1 MRFEN
6 YEQYK
11 VVKKK
16 MELKI
21 AKNYPNIKN
30 QTGIYMFCR
39 VVAYIGKSSERDG
52 ILGRCA
58 SHCIDHK
65 QHIDNSI
72 HNRKLTCDG
81 GQWHIIP
88 LVYCHS
94 SQVDEMERKFIAE
107 YQAKG
112 YELYNVESGGTTGK
126 TDIAERKERG
136 GYNKGKAY
144 SYKKC
149 KEEIKNYFDKYLDY
163 SIKGKTTK
171 IKERKL
177 AEFGEFLKEAENEPT
192 IDKDTE
198 TT

>member
-6 YEQYK
+6 YDQYK

-30 QTGIYMFCR
+30 KTGIYMFCR

-72 HNRKLTCDG
+72 HSRKLTCDG
-81 GQWHIIP
+81 GQWHILP
-88 LVYCHS
+88 LAYCHS

-112 YELYNVESGGTTGK
+112 YELLNVESGGSTGK
-126 TDIAERKERG
+126 TDINQRKLG
-136 GYNKGKAY
+136 KGYYDGVAY
-144 SYKKC
+144 GTLKTKRKV
-149 KEEIKNYFDKYLDY
+149 KEFFDKYLDY
-163 SIKGKTTK
+163 SIKGNQPTK
-171 IKERKL
+171 IKERKF
-177 AEFGEFLKEAENEPT
+177 AEFGEFLADADKENS
-192 IDKDTE
+192 DSN
-198 TT
+198 

>member
-6 YEQYK
+6 YDQYK

-30 QTGIYMFCR
+30 KTGIYMFCR

-72 HNRKLTCDG
+72 HSRKLTCDG
-81 GQWHIIP
+81 GQWHILP
-88 LVYCHS
+88 LAYCHS

-112 YELYNVESGGTTGK
+112 YEVYNVESGGATGK

-163 SIKGKTTK
+163 TIKGKSTK
-171 IKERKL
+171 IKERKF
-177 AEFGEFLKEAENEPT
+177 AEFGEFLADADKENS
-192 IDKDTE
+192 DSN
-198 TT
+198 

>member
-6 YEQYK
+6 YNQYK

-30 QTGIYMFCR
+30 KTGIYMFCR

-81 GQWHIIP
+81 GQWHILP
-88 LVYCHS
+88 LAYCHS

-112 YELYNVESGGTTGK
+112 YELLNVESGGSTGK
-126 TDIAERKERG
+126 TDINQRKSG
-136 GYNKGKAY
+136 KGYRDGINQG
-144 SYKKC
+144 YKNAQKDVC
-149 KEEIKNYFDKYLDY
+149 QLFAKNLTY
-163 SIKGKTTK
+163 SINGKPNK
-171 IKERKL
+171 NKEKALLKFKKFLNIK
-177 AEFGEFLKEAENEPT
+177 
-192 IDKDTE
+192 D
-198 TT
+198 

>member
-1 MRFEN
+1 MKFNN

-11 VVKKK
+11 AIKKK

-21 AKNYPNIKN
+21 SKHYPTIKN

-81 GQWHIIP
+81 GQWHILP
-88 LVYCHS
+88 LTYCHS
-94 SQVDEMERKFIAE
+94 SQVDEMERKFIAK
-107 YQAKG
+107 YLSKG
-112 YELYNVESGGTTGK
+112 YELYNIESGGSTGK
-126 TDIAERKERG
+126 SDITERKERG
-136 GYNKGKAY
+136 GYNKGKGLG
-144 SYKKC
+144 YKKC

-163 SIKGKTTK
+163 SIKGNPTK

-177 AEFGEFLKEAENEPT
+177 AEFSEFLADKSDNKESGNE
-192 IDKDTE
+192 
-198 TT
+198 